1 MRAALSRR
9 AALARPA
16 PSAAATRSRSAQ
28 ALEAP
33 YVEDTYVALDRDRR
47 HAAPVAFAES
57 YAAPAF
63 GRISTGDQYV
73 ASLRGRDLPVYL
85 FGENI
90 DEFVDHPI
98 VWPSVNAVAET
109 YRLAEREPELATVYS
124 SLIGGRVH
132 RFAHICESAEDV
144 VAQNRMQRKMGQL
157 TGTCFQR
164 CVGQDCMNASWTT
177 THLIDAAHGTAY
189 QARLKA
195 FVQHVQSYNLTVG
208 GAMTDPKGDRSKPPH
223 AQEDP
228 DMFVRVV
235 DRGPDG
241 VVLRGAKVHQT
252 GTLNSHWMV
261 VMPGQR
267 LGAAD
272 ADYAISA
279 AIPVD
284 DPRVSYILGRQ
295 SCDTRSMEPSGV
307 DVGNAKFG
315 GQEVTVVLDD
325 VFVPYDRVFM
335 DGETEFA
342 ADLVERFTAYHR
354 RSYVCKAGVG
364 DVLIGAAAEIADM
377 NGVAK
382 ASHIKDKLV
391 EMTHLNETIFGVGI
405 AASMSAKPTPAG
417 NYEPDV
423 LLANIC
429 KHHVTRFPYE
439 IARLAQD
446 LAGGV
451 VVTMPSDD
459 DFNSEEIGAILKKYL
474 CAAPG
479 VDPDD
484 RRRVLRLIENMT
496 MGRNAVGYLAESMHG
511 AGSPAAQRVLIQKLG
526 QIAEK
531 RGYARDIAGCGGAC
545 SKV

>member
-1 MRAALSRR
+1 MRAALARR
-9 AALARPA
+9 AVLARPA

-33 YVEDTYVALDRDRR
+33 YVEETYVALDRDRR

-157 TGTCFQR
+157 TG
-164 CVGQDCMNASWTT
+164 A
-177 THLIDAAHGTAY
+177 LPA
-189 QARLKA
+189 ARLKA

-228 DMFVRVV
+228 DM
-235 DRGPDG
+235 
-241 VVLRGAKVHQT
+241 
-252 GTLNSHWMV
+252 
-261 VMPGQR
+261 R
-267 LGAAD
+267 LAPAD

-382 ASHIKDKLV
+382 ASHIKDKLI
-391 EMTHLNETIFGVGI
+391 EMTHLNETIFGMGI

-474 CAAPG
+474 CARG
-479 VDPDD
+479 
-484 RRRVLRLIENMT
+484 RRPT
-496 MGRNAVGYLAESMHG
+496 T
-511 AGSPAAQRVLIQKLG
+511 
-526 QIAEK
+526 
-531 RGYARDIAGCGGAC
+531 GGAC
-545 SKV
+545 SGSSRT

>member
-1 MRAALSRR
+1 MRAALARR
-9 AALARPA
+9 AVLARPA

-33 YVEDTYVALDRDRR
+33 YVEETYVALDRDRR

-157 TGTCFQR
+157 TGACFQR
-164 CVGQDCMNASWTT
+164 CVGQDCVNASWTT

-208 GAMTDPKGDRSKPPH
+208 GAMTDPKGDRSKPRH

-235 DRGPDG
+235 DRRPDG

-267 LGAAD
+267 LAPAD

-354 RSYVCKAGVG
+354 RSYVCKAG
-364 DVLIGAAAEIADM
+364 
-377 NGVAK
+377 
-382 ASHIKDKLV
+382 ASHIKDKLI
-391 EMTHLNETIFGVGI
+391 EMTHLNETIFGMGI

-417 NYEPDV
+417 NYEPD
-423 LLANIC
+423 
-429 KHHVTRFPYE
+429 
-439 IARLAQD
+439 D

-545 SKV
+545 STV

>member
-1 MRAALSRR
+1 MAARLRSSLRGVR
-9 AALARPA
+9 ARPA

-223 AQEDP
+223 AQEAA
-228 DMFVRVV
+228 R
-235 DRGPDG
+235 
-241 VVLRGAKVHQT
+241 
-252 GTLNSHWMV
+252 NSNL
-261 VMPGQR
+261 P
-267 LGAAD
+267 
-272 ADYAISA
+272 
-279 AIPVD
+279 
-284 DPRVSYILGRQ
+284 
-295 SCDTRSMEPSGV
+295 
-307 DVGNAKFG
+307 
-315 GQEVTVVLDD
+315 
-325 VFVPYDRVFM
+325 
-335 DGETEFA
+335 
-342 ADLVERFTAYHR
+342 
-354 RSYVCKAGVG
+354 
-364 DVLIGAAAEIADM
+364 
-377 NGVAK
+377 
-382 ASHIKDKLV
+382 
-391 EMTHLNETIFGVGI
+391 
-405 AASMSAKPTPAG
+405 
-417 NYEPDV
+417 PDV
-423 LLANIC
+423 NVRRFRRTLFGRASR
-429 KHHVTRFPYE
+429 TRREQSKNRP
-439 IARLAQD
+439 
-446 LAGGV
+446 
-451 VVTMPSDD
+451 
-459 DFNSEEIGAILKKYL
+459 N
-474 CAAPG
+474 
-479 VDPDD
+479 
-484 RRRVLRLIENMT
+484 RRRFDREREVFA
-496 MGRNAVGYLAESMHG
+496 GRGVPLVHVHTGRRTRTCSCASSTAGPTASSSG
-511 AGSPAAQRVLIQKLG
+511 APRSTR
-526 QIAEK
+526 
-531 RGYARDIAGCGGAC
+531 RGR
-545 SKV
+545 